1 MENPIEYSPQQFSSD
16 FNARVRD
23 IEDKLSLFKNRVL
36 LLGQSHIE
44 GREKSF
50 KEIQELKKTVLQ
62 LKEENLRIKELLQRI
77 TEQLSSTARKEELT
91 ILQRQFD
98 LFRKN

>member
-1 MENPIEYSPQQFSSD
+1 MESPIEYPLQQSSSD
-16 FNARVRD
+16 LNARIRD

-36 LLGQSHIE
+36 LLGRSHIE

-50 KEIQELKKTVLQ
+50 KEIQELKKTLLQ
-62 LKEENLRIKELLQRI
+62 LKEENLRMKEILQRI
-77 TEQLSSTARKEELT
+77 TEQLSNTARKEELT